1 MFVLVALVSAI
12 FINEAF
18 AVEYKDNTGYTP
30 KWAKTMGQGETLN
43 FCGLV
48 PTPSQD
54 ADWCKEFGAYV
65 NQQFNS
71 QQPSSQNPVTVQED
85 PFNKQFFLES
95 RTVEYKL
102 SGGEI
107 KSIDFDKNGKAIL
120 LSVDQ
125 IRDGFL
131 RISIPRN
138 LLDSQAYCSDS
149 DFGVYV
155 EEFGTSRSTPV
166 SYDEESSTEKRR
178 VLKINLNGY
187 DFSTN
192 IKIQG
197 THVLMTPE
205 QIANE
210 CEFPTSGTNNPQWM
224 MVASEN
230 DKQGVHIKSLYDFE
244 DKYGYYHIIGEV
256 VNNSDT
262 AYEFV
267 KLVVTVY
274 DINQNVLD
282 TEFTYAIA
290 TILQPYGKSPFELT
304 LPGGSQGVDSYLVQV
319 EASPTTPL
327 PKLLELST
335 PRIYDDKY
343 GYTHIVGEVKNMGPG
358 TANFVKVIS
367 SFYNSDGDIIGTSFS
382 YTTLSD
388 IYSGSSSPFEITVD
402 FTDTSTSYALYA
414 ESQESGAYFE
424 EPIMKTSVEELTKS
438 NEEKTITPL
447 VDANTI
453 PQKDEP
459 QMTEEKLSDTEQT
472 SNESKGGCLIA
483 TATYGSELAPQ
494 VQQLRELRDTSLL
507 QTESGTSFMRGF
519 NQFYYSFSPTIADW
533 ERENPAFK
541 EFVKITLTPMIS
553 SLSILNYV
561 DMDSEASVLGY
572 GISLILLN
580 IGMYFVAP
588 VVVIHTIKK
597 KF

>member
-1 MFVLVALVSAI
+1 MFRKSLKKILFLFILVILVSVI
-12 FINEAF
+12 SINDAF
-18 AVEYKDNTGYTP
+18 AVEYKDNTGYIP
-30 KWAKTMGQGETLN
+30 KWAKTMGQVESLN
-43 FCGLV
+43 FCGLIT
-48 PTPSQD
+48 TPGQD

-71 QQPSSQNPVTVQED
+71 QQPSPQSPITVQED
-85 PFNKQFFLES
+85 PFNKQFFLEQ

-125 IRDGFL
+125 MRDGFL

-155 EEFGTSRSTPV
+155 EEFGTYRSTPV
-166 SYDEESSTEKRR
+166 SYDEESHTEKKR

-197 THVLMTPE
+197 THALMTSE
-205 QIANE
+205 QIASE
-210 CEFPTSGTNNPQWM
+210 CKFPTSGTNNPQWM

-230 DKQGVHIKSLYDFE
+230 DKQGVNIKSLYDF
-244 DKYGYYHIIGEV
+244 DDDIGYYHIIGEV
-256 VNNSDT
+256 VNNSDQ

-267 KLVVTVY
+267 KLVGTIY

-282 TEFTYAIA
+282 TEFAYTTA

-304 LPGGSQGVDSYLVQV
+304 FSGGSQGVDNYSVQI
-319 EASPTTPL
+319 EANPTTPL

-335 PRIYDDKY
+335 PRIYDDEY
-343 GYTHIVGEVKNMGPG
+343 GYTHIVGEVKNKGPE
-358 TANFVKVIS
+358 TANFVKVIAN
-367 SFYNSDGDIIGTSFS
+367 FYDSTGDIIRTSFS

-388 IYSGSSSPFEITVD
+388 IYPGSSSPFEITVD
-402 FTDTSTSYALYA
+402 YVDTSISYALYA
-414 ESQESGAYFE
+414 ESQESGVYFE
-424 EPIMKTSVEELTKS
+424 EPIMKTSIEPAKS
-438 NEEKTITPL
+438 NEEKTIT
-447 VDANTI
+447 
-453 PQKDEP
+453 Q
-459 QMTEEKLSDTEQT
+459 DTEQT

-483 TATYGSELAPQ
+483 TATFGSELALQ
-494 VQQLRELRDTSLL
+494 VQQLRELRDNSLL
-507 QTESGTSFMRGF
+507 QTESGTSFMNSF
-519 NQFYYSFSPTIADW
+519 NNFYYSFSPTIADW
-533 ERENPAFK
+533 ERENPIFK
-541 EFVKITLTPMIS
+541 EMLKITLTPLIT

-561 DMDSEASVLGY
+561 DMDSEAEVLGY
-572 GISLILLN
+572 GISLIILN
-580 IGMYFVAP
+580 LGMYFVAP
-588 VVVIHTIKK
+588 VMVIHTIRK